1 MNQATK
7 KVLLVIFDYILIT
20 FGALLFVMGWT
31 SFLLPNGIID
41 GGLTGICALLSM
53 VTGVPVE
60 YWNIGI
66 NGLLLVIAWI
76 VLGRNFGI
84 KTIYTIV
91 LTSVLFR
98 VLGGDNLM
106 ILKAIPGQPL
116 ALGEKVLVPVI
127 GGLLEAVGLGLVLLR
142 GGSTGGTDI
151 LALIINKFWPVSLGT
166 VFIFCDVFVIA
177 SILLVPGKTFQDMMY
192 GYVAMVVFSVA
203 IDFVTTG
210 RKSKV
215 QVLIFSNH
223 YQEIADYIMND
234 LKRGVTALNAIGWYT
249 KEDKRVLLVVV
260 RKRELR
266 NLTRAVKLVDPKAF
280 MSVSQASGVYG
291 EGFEEMKAGIQKKSK
306 KKVQ

>member
-1 MNQATK
+1 MVDSK
-7 KVLLVIFDYILIT
+7 KIWKIVGDYCMLSLGTLIFVL
-20 FGALLFVMGWT
+20 GWT
-31 SFLLPNGIID
+31 SFMIPSNIASGGLIGMCAIIQYATFGLIKVAYSFPIINGILIIV
-41 GGLTGICALLSM
+41 GSLILGKGFGFRTIF
-53 VTGVPVE
+53 
-60 YWNIGI
+60 
-66 NGLLLVIAWI
+66 VIA
-76 VLGRNFGI
+76 LSS
-84 KTIYTIV
+84 
-91 LTSVLFR
+91 LLFE
-98 VLGGDNLM
+98 VM
-106 ILKAIPGQPL
+106 PQFEFLKCLPDHPL
-116 ALGEKVLVPVI
+116 YLDDKILVPII
-127 GGLLEAVGLGLVLLR
+127 GGLMEAIGIGIVISY
-142 GGSTGGTDI
+142 GGSSGGSDI
-151 LALIINKFWPVSLGT
+151 VAIVVNKFWPVSLGT

-203 IDFVTTG
+203 IDLVTTG
-210 RKSKV
+210 RKSNV

-266 NLTRAVKLVDPKAF
+266 NVTRAVKLVDPKAF

-306 KKVQ
+306 KKIQ